1 MKDEGNVADYM
12 ASLNRARRRRRNRP
26 PYGKYALAAAVVCVA
41 AAGIFFGG
49 RAVKG
54 YMDKKPAAATE
65 TSGEGETGPEA
76 GTLDESA
83 LAAEEASRQAR
94 DAERLANAQAVVD
107 SYANIGVVQ
116 VSGYL
121 NMRKKPESGSQVV
134 GKLMDGSAC
143 EVQETLDGWYH
154 VNSGGIDGYVSS
166 EYVITGDAAK
176 EKALSMVTDR
186 AVVTTDNLNIR
197 EQPSTDSNI
206 VGQCLEGERYE
217 ILGEED
223 GWYQI
228 EGGYVSSDYVAQVDA
243 AAASAS
249 GKGSEIAQ
257 YAQQYVGYPYVYGGS
272 SPSGFDCSGFTM
284 YVYSQHGY
292 SLPHSATS
300 QWQSGLGTQ
309 VYSISELQPGDLVFF
324 QGTYNCG
331 DYITHVGI
339 YVGDNRMYHA
349 GNPIGFADLTSA
361 YWQAHLVCAGRVG
374 Q

>member
-65 TSGEGETGPEA
+65 TSEEGETGPEA

-228 EGGYVSSDYVAQVDA
+228 DGGYISSEFAEKRFSLNEARKLDVRAMVLNYYDNPGVSNVTNYLN
-243 AAASAS
+243 
-249 GKGSEIAQ
+249 IR
-257 YAQQYVGYPYVYGGS
+257 
-272 SPSGFDCSGFTM
+272 
-284 YVYSQHGY
+284 
-292 SLPHSATS
+292 
-300 QWQSGLGTQ
+300 
-309 VYSISELQPGDLVFF
+309 
-324 QGTYNCG
+324 QG
-331 DYITHVGI
+331 
-339 YVGDNRMYHA
+339 A
-349 GNPIGFADLTSA
+349 
-361 YWQAHLVCAGRVG
+361 
-374 Q
+374 

>member
-49 RAVKG
+49 KAVKG

-76 GTLDESA
+76 ETLDESA

-121 NMRKKPESGSQVV
+121 NMRKKPESSSQVV

-143 EVQETLDGWYH
+143 EVQESLDGWYH

-272 SPSGFDCSGFTM
+272 SPSGFDCSGYTM
-284 YVYSQHGY
+284 YIYQQFGVY
-292 SLPHSATS
+292 LPHGATDQLS
-300 QWQSGLGTQ
+300 YGTA
-309 VYSISELQPGDLVFF
+309 VGFGELQPGDLVFF
-324 QGTYNCG
+324 VGTYDTPG
-331 DYITHVGI
+331 VSHVGF
-339 YVGDNRMYHA
+339 YVGDGMLLHC
-349 GNPIGFADLTSA
+349 GDPIQYTSLNTN
-361 YWQAHLVCAGRVG
+361 YWQSHLYAYGRPPYN
-374 Q
+374 